1 MPIEIKILLAVLGS
15 LFLLLLIGVGI
26 LLIRALRFKPAPV
39 IAEEVEP
46 VFVNSEKAT
55 HDLAEMIKCKT
66 ISDRDRANEDEAEF
80 DRFKALLPELFPS
93 VFAKCKAE
101 YPTDRSI
108 LLHWKGKRSDAPTV
122 LMSHFDVVSVVE
134 EDWEKPAFE
143 GIIDKGVLWGRGTLD
158 TKGTLNGAFQAAEA
172 LISEGFVP
180 ENDIY
185 FAFSGNE
192 EINGG
197 GSPAIVDLFE
207 ERGITPGLVVDEG
220 GAVVENVF
228 PGVKQPVALI
238 GICEKGML
246 NVQYTVKGGGGHS
259 SSPAPHTPVGRLSA
273 ACCKLEKH
281 PFKFRLHPA
290 ALAMFDTLGR
300 HSTFLYRLL
309 FANVKVFAP
318 VLDIYTRLTGGE
330 FNATV
335 RTTTAFTMMEGSK
348 GVNVIPP
355 VAYMRSNHRLA
366 PGDTGEEILAEIK
379 KVCENEYVKVER
391 LEGNDPSRT
400 SLSEGEA
407 FDRVK
412 AVVSKTWPE
421 AIVSPYPMVACSD
434 SRHWGRISD
443 KVYRFSAMAL
453 SKEERG
459 TIHGNNERIPLAT
472 IAKTVEFYIRLIKKS

>member
-1 MPIEIKILLAVLGS
+1 MRPEHILIIILLALAA
-15 LFLLLLIGVGI
+15 LLICGI
-26 LLIRALRFKPAPV
+26 AVMLIRALRFKPQV
-39 IAEEVEP
+39 VEEEEIEP
-46 VFVNSEKAT
+46 IFVNSEKAT
-55 HDLAEMIKCKT
+55 HDLAEMIKCRT
-66 ISDRDRANEDEAEF
+66 ISERDRSLEDEAEF
-80 DRFKALLPELFPS
+80 DKFKALLPELFPT
-93 VFAKCKAE
+93 VFKKCTQE

-108 LLHWKGKRSDAPTV
+108 LLHWKGRKSENPTV

-143 GIIDKGVLWGRGTLD
+143 GIIENGVLWGRGTLD
-158 TKGTLNGAFQAAEA
+158 TKGTLNGALQAAEA
-172 LISEGFVP
+172 LMNEGFVP

-228 PGVKQPVALI
+228 PGVKQPAALI
-238 GICEKGML
+238 GVCEKGML

-259 SSPAPHTPVGRLSA
+259 SSPAPHTPVGRLSK
-273 ACCKLEKH
+273 ACCKLENH
-281 PFKFRLHPA
+281 PFKFRMSPA
-290 ALAMFDTLGR
+290 SLAMFDTLGR
-300 HSTFLYRLL
+300 HSTFLYRLI
-309 FANVKVFAP
+309 FANVDIFAP
-318 VLDIYTRLTGGE
+318 ILDIYTRLTGGE

-355 VAYMRSNHRLA
+355 VAKMMSNHRLA
-366 PGDTGEEILAEIK
+366 PGDTQEMILAEIK
-379 KVCENEYVKVER
+379 KVCEDEHVKVER
-391 LEGNDPSRT
+391 LEGNDPSRI
-400 SLSEGEA
+400 SVMKGESYE
-407 FDRVK
+407 RVRD
-412 AVVSKTWPE
+412 VVHKTWPE

-472 IAKTVEFYIRLIKKS
+472 IAKTVEFYVRLIKKS

>member
-1 MPIEIKILLAVLGS
+1 MRPEQILTLVLLTLAA
-15 LFLLLLIGVGI
+15 LLICGI
-26 LLIRALRFKPAPV
+26 AVMLIRALRFKPQPKV
-39 IAEEVEP
+39 EEEIEP
-46 VFVNSEKAT
+46 IFVNSEKAT

-66 ISDRDRANEDEAEF
+66 ISNRDRALEDEAEF
-80 DRFKALLPELFPS
+80 EKFKSLLPELFPT
-93 VFAKCKAE
+93 VYAKCTAE

-108 LLHWKGKRSDAPTV
+108 LLHWKGRRSDSPTV

-143 GIIDKGVLWGRGTLD
+143 GIIENGVLWGRGTLD
-158 TKGTLNGAFQAAEA
+158 TKGTLNGALQAAEA
-172 LISEGFVP
+172 LMTEGFVP

-197 GSPAIVDLFE
+197 GAPAIVDLFE
-207 ERGITPGLVVDEG
+207 ERGIIPGLVVDEG

-228 PGVKQPVALI
+228 PGVKQPAALI
-238 GICEKGML
+238 GVCEKGML

-259 SSPAPHTPVGRLSA
+259 SSPAPHTPVGRLSK
-273 ACCKLEKH
+273 ACCKLENH
-281 PFKFRLHPA
+281 PFKYTLHPA
-290 ALAMFDTLGR
+290 ALAMFDTMGR
-300 HSTFLYRLL
+300 YSTFLYRFL
-309 FANVKVFAP
+309 FANIKVFTP
-318 VLDIYTRLTGGE
+318 LLDVFTRLTGGE
-330 FNATV
+330 LNAIV
-335 RTTTAFTMMEGSK
+335 RTTTAFTMMEGSQ

-355 VAYMRSNHRLA
+355 VAKMMSNHRLA
-366 PGDTGEEILAEIK
+366 PGDTQEKILAEIK
-379 KVCENEYVKVER
+379 KVCEDEHVKVER
-391 LEGNDPSRT
+391 LEGNDPSRI
-400 SLSEGEA
+400 SVMEGECYE
-407 FDRVK
+407 RVRD
-412 AVVSKTWPE
+412 VVRKTWPE

-472 IAKTVEFYIRLIKKS
+472 ISKTVEFYVRLIKKS

>member
-1 MPIEIKILLAVLGS
+1 MDPKTILIILGV
-15 LFLLLLIGVGI
+15 LLLLLLCGFAV
-26 LLIRALRFKPAPV
+26 LLIRALRFKPEPQV
-39 IAEEVEP
+39 AEEVEP
-46 VFVNSEKAT
+46 VFVNSERAT
-55 HDLAEMIKCKT
+55 HGLAEMLKCRT
-66 ISDRDRANEDEAEF
+66 ISERDRSLEDEAEF
-80 DRFKALLPELFPS
+80 DRFKALLPELFPN
-93 VFAKCKAE
+93 VYKKCTLE
-101 YPTDRSI
+101 CPTDRSI
-108 LLHWKGKRSDAPTV
+108 LLHWKGKKSDAPTV

-143 GIIDKGVLWGRGTLD
+143 GIIENGVLWGRGALD
-158 TKGTLNGAFQAAEA
+158 TKGTLNGALQAAEA
-172 LISEGFVP
+172 LIEEGFVP

-228 PGVKQPVALI
+228 PGVTQPVALI

-259 SSPAPHTPVGRLSA
+259 SSPAPHTPVGRLSK
-273 ACCKLEKH
+273 ACCKLENH
-281 PFKFRLHPA
+281 PFKFRLSTA
-290 ALAMFDTLGR
+290 ARAMFNTLGR
-300 HSTFLYRLL
+300 HSTFLYRFL
-309 FANVKVFAP
+309 FANIDVFAP
-318 VLDIYTRLTGGE
+318 VLDIFTRFTGGE
-330 FNATV
+330 LNAIV

-355 VAYMRSNHRLA
+355 VAYIRSNHRLVH
-366 PGDTGEEILAEIK
+366 GDTGEEILAEIK
-379 KVCENEYVKVER
+379 KVCEDEHVKVER
-391 LEGNDPSRT
+391 LEGNDPSRI
-400 SLSEGEA
+400 SLVEGEA
-407 FDRVK
+407 YDRVK
-412 AVVSKTWPE
+412 AAVHKTWPE
-421 AIVSPYPMVACSD
+421 ALVSPYPMVACSD

-472 IAKTVEFYIRLIKKS
+472 IAKTVEFYVRLIKKS

>member
-1 MPIEIKILLAVLGS
+1 MRPEQILLIILLALAA
-15 LFLLLLIGVGI
+15 LLICGI
-26 LLIRALRFKPAPV
+26 AVMLIRALRFKPQV
-39 IAEEVEP
+39 VEEEEIEP
-46 VFVNSEKAT
+46 IFVNSEKAT
-55 HDLAEMIKCKT
+55 HDLAEMIKCRT
-66 ISDRDRANEDEAEF
+66 ISERDRSLEDEAEF
-80 DRFKALLPELFPS
+80 DKFKALLPELFPT
-93 VFAKCKAE
+93 VFKKCTQE

-108 LLHWKGKRSDAPTV
+108 LLHWKGRKSENPTV

-143 GIIDKGVLWGRGTLD
+143 GIIENGVLWGRGTLD
-158 TKGTLNGAFQAAEA
+158 TKGTLNGALQAAEA
-172 LISEGFVP
+172 LMNEGFVP

-197 GSPAIVDLFE
+197 GSPAIVDLFQ

-228 PGVKQPVALI
+228 PGVKQPAALI
-238 GICEKGML
+238 GVCEKGML

-259 SSPAPHTPVGRLSA
+259 SSPAPHTPVGRLSK
-273 ACCKLEKH
+273 ACCKLENH
-281 PFKFRLHPA
+281 PFKFRMSPA
-290 ALAMFDTLGR
+290 ALAMFDTMGR
-300 HSTFLYRLL
+300 HSTFLYRLI
-309 FANVKVFAP
+309 FANVDIFAP

-355 VAYMRSNHRLA
+355 VAKMMSNHRLA
-366 PGDTGEEILAEIK
+366 PGDTQEMILAEIK
-379 KVCENEYVKVER
+379 KVCEDEHVKVER
-391 LEGNDPSRT
+391 LEGNDPSRI
-400 SLSEGEA
+400 SVMEGEGYE
-407 FDRVK
+407 RVRD
-412 AVVSKTWPE
+412 VVHKTWPE

>member
-1 MPIEIKILLAVLGS
+1 MDWKVLLIVLGG
-15 LFLLLLIGVGI
+15 LLLLLLIGLAI
-26 LLIRALRFKPAPV
+26 MLIRALRFKPAP
-39 IAEEVEP
+39 AASEETEP

-55 HDLAEMIKCKT
+55 CDLAEMIKCKT
-66 ISDRDRANEDEAEF
+66 ISERDRSLEDEGEF
-80 DRFKALLPELFPS
+80 EKFKALLPTLFPH
-93 VFAKCKAE
+93 VYEKCTLE
-101 YPTDRSI
+101 SPTDRSI
-108 LLHWKGKRSDAPTV
+108 LLRWKGKNSDAPTV

-134 EDWEKPAFE
+134 EDWEKPAFD
-143 GIIDKGVLWGRGTLD
+143 GIIENGVLWGRGTLD
-158 TKGTLNGAFQAAEA
+158 TKATLNGALQAAEA
-172 LISEGFVP
+172 LIEEGFVP

-197 GSPAIVDLFE
+197 GALAIVDLFE

-246 NVQYTVKGGGGHS
+246 NVQYSVKGGGGHS
-259 SSPAPHTPVGRLSA
+259 SSPAPHTPIGRLSK
-273 ACCKLEKH
+273 ACCKLENH

-290 ALAMFDTLGR
+290 ALEMFDTLGR
-300 HSTFLYRLL
+300 YSTFLYRFL
-309 FANVKVFAP
+309 FANIRVFAP
-318 VLDIYTRLTGGE
+318 VLDIFTRFTGGE
-330 FNATV
+330 LNAIV

-355 VAYMRSNHRLA
+355 YARMMSNHRLV
-366 PGDTGEEILAEIK
+366 PGDNGEAILAEIK
-379 KVCENEYVKVER
+379 KVCEDEHVKVER

-400 SLSEGEA
+400 SSTNCEGWE
-407 FDRVK
+407 RVK
-412 AVVSKTWPE
+412 AVVNKTWPE
-421 AIVSPYPMVACSD
+421 AIVSAYPMVACSD

-453 SKEERG
+453 TSEERG

>member
-1 MPIEIKILLAVLGS
+1 MRPEHILIIILLALAA
-15 LFLLLLIGVGI
+15 LLICGI
-26 LLIRALRFKPAPV
+26 AVMLIRALRFKPQV
-39 IAEEVEP
+39 VEEEEIEP
-46 VFVNSEKAT
+46 IFVNSEKAT
-55 HDLAEMIKCKT
+55 HDLAEMIKCRT
-66 ISDRDRANEDEAEF
+66 ISERDRSLEDEAEF
-80 DRFKALLPELFPS
+80 DKFKALLPELFPT
-93 VFAKCKAE
+93 VFKKCTQE

-108 LLHWKGKRSDAPTV
+108 LLHWKGRKSENPTV

-143 GIIDKGVLWGRGTLD
+143 GIIENGVLWGRGTLD
-158 TKGTLNGAFQAAEA
+158 TKGTLNGALQAAEA
-172 LISEGFVP
+172 LMNEGFVP

-228 PGVKQPVALI
+228 PGVKQPAALI
-238 GICEKGML
+238 GVCEKGML

-259 SSPAPHTPVGRLSA
+259 SSPAPHTPVGRLSK
-273 ACCKLEKH
+273 ACFKLENH
-281 PFKFRLHPA
+281 PFKFRMSPA
-290 ALAMFDTLGR
+290 ALAMFDTMGR
-300 HSTFLYRLL
+300 HSTFLYRLI
-309 FANVKVFAP
+309 FANVDIFAP
-318 VLDIYTRLTGGE
+318 ILDIYTRLTGGE

-355 VAYMRSNHRLA
+355 VAKMMSNHRLA
-366 PGDTGEEILAEIK
+366 PGDTQEMILAEIK
-379 KVCENEYVKVER
+379 KVCEDEHVKVER
-391 LEGNDPSRT
+391 LEGNDPSRI
-400 SLSEGEA
+400 SVMKGEA
-407 FDRVK
+407 YERVRD
-412 AVVSKTWPE
+412 VVHKTWPE

-472 IAKTVEFYIRLIKKS
+472 IAKTVEFYVRLIKKS